1 MFEINII
8 LSLFFF
14 ILFSFFDFIV
24 FNEEILLTLCFLA
37 FIFFCFNTLS
47 ETVFL
52 IFETRALKFEE
63 ELLTTFN
70 SSKNL
75 LVSEFNTNLM
85 LQFFI
90 NKFTILMVSLIHY
103 LNVCKILL
111 EFKSSWVFYQASLSK
126 LNDLSLSNK
135 KFTILFQKACV
146 IQLLYSLILKKSNN
160 DLTFL
165 SYKLTVSKKLIDLKN
180 LSFF

>member
-37 FIFFCFNTLS
+37 FIFFCFSTLS

-111 EFKSSWVFYQASLSK
+111 EFKSS
-126 LNDLSLSNK
+126 
-135 KFTILFQKACV
+135 
-146 IQLLYSLILKKSNN
+146 
-160 DLTFL
+160 
-165 SYKLTVSKKLIDLKN
+165 
-180 LSFF
+180 